1 MTAEEVVEVGRS
13 HSMAERLGKA
23 AGDSGLHIELLVVGN
38 LARLVMEAVDR
49 LGRVSLSWVCS

>member
-23 AGDSGLHIELLVVGN
+23 AGDSGLHIDLVVGN
-38 LARLVMEAVDR
+38 LARLVTEAVDM
-49 LGRVSLSWVCS
+49 LGRVSSS